1 MASVEES
8 ILVELLNII
17 IKDSS
22 INISNIKELSDESKL
37 VNIINTM

>member
-8 ILVELLNII
+8 TLIELLNII

>member
-8 ILVELLNII
+8 TLIELLNII

-22 INISNIKELSDESKL
+22 INITNIKELSDESKL

>member
-1 MASVEES
+1 MASIEES
-8 ILVELLNII
+8 TLIELLNII